1 MLHWFAKNGNGKR
14 CSSKEGRGSKEGSG
28 QCGDRKLDIEGTL
41 DMGVYEAGLDES
53 SIPMGLA
60 S

>member
-1 MLHWFAKNGNGKR
+1 MESAAPQR
-14 CSSKEGRGSKEGSG
+14 RGSKEGSG